1 MKFRDPKTGEAM
13 TVEDAVEK
21 FCAKN
26 RCDDNSCVLGNAL
39 TDGYEECFSW
49 VWDNPAEAA
58 RLMGYKLVDGTAKHD
73 TGKPRPTLVPV
84 SLINAVTAVREYG
97 TQKYGDPENWRNVEV
112 QRYRDALY
120 RHWLAYLGGER
131 IDPESGLP
139 HMHHVA
145 CNTAFI
151 IELDGEEE
159 Q

>member
-1 MKFRDPKTGEAM
+1 MKLRDQKTGEVFEADGVLLYDRYCDGRFECVGCALEKYTECCDFVM
-13 TVEDAVEK
+13 KHPVEAASVM
-21 FCAKN
+21 
-26 RCDDNSCVLGNAL
+26 
-39 TDGYEECFSW
+39 GYE
-49 VWDNPAEAA
+49 
-58 RLMGYKLVDGTAKHD
+58 LVDDTAKHD

-97 TQKYGDPENWRNVEV
+97 TQKYGHPENWRNVEA

-145 CNTAFI
+145 CNAAFI